1 MNRVVWRLAA
11 RVRWRRDRQHW
22 GPTPR
27 DSESDS
33 TAAAV
38 PEWRASR
45 QGITSAHVARCLT
58 AAKNPKLESKLINM
72 PVRLSI
78 DTVERYMGSVL
89 AAAGDGDFSL
99 IEDVQVK

>member
-1 MNRVVWRLAA
+1 MESTL
-11 RVRWRRDRQHW
+11 
-22 GPTPR
+22 TPLPGCPK
-27 DSESDS
+27 DGVHLS
-33 TAAAV
+33 
-38 PEWRASR
+38 SR

-58 AAKNPKLESKLINM
+58 AAKNPKLESKLMNM